1 MCALKRIAVE
11 VHNFPMYGRI
21 LVRISSRSGLNHTTY
36 GLLYVLLSV
45 LLNIITK
52 PDKPLHAYSYVADG
66 DVRIWGGGGTANRI
80 GIRLYC

>member
-1 MCALKRIAVE
+1 MACALKRIAVE

-45 LLNIITK
+45 LLDITR
-52 PDKPLHAYSYVADG
+52 AYIKMQIASLRNLNRLECSYM
-66 DVRIWGGGGTANRI
+66 RRK
-80 GIRLYC
+80 CSPEE